1 MLGIRLEMASKKNE
15 NQINSKVA
23 LKKREVI
30 DLSLKQFF
38 NFKLVLINWEI
49 IYPI

>member
-1 MLGIRLEMASKKNE
+1 MLGIKLEMAYNKNE

-30 DLSLKQFF
+30 DLS
-38 NFKLVLINWEI
+38 FK
-49 IYPI
+49 